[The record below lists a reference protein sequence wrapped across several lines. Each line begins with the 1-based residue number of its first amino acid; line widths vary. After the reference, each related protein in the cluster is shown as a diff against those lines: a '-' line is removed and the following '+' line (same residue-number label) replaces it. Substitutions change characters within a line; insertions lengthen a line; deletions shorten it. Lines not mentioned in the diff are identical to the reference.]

1 MLHKTRRVILGY
13 GREWAEIRENEGQM
27 KLYNLGFKPMGAG
40 QPLWGEGQE
49 FFFCRSCVS
58 LRSQE
63 DLGRS

>member
-1 MLHKTRRVILGY
+1 MVHKTRRVSLGY
-13 GREWAEIRENEGQM
+13 GREWVEMRVIEGLM
-27 KLYNLGFKPMGAG
+27 KRSNLGFKPIVGGGAG
-40 QPLWGEGQE
+40 E